1 MNSLNSTPNS
11 ELTHPTVHWKFL
23 PWSLVVNVVIVQLIS
38 HVRLFGISWTT
49 ACQAPLSSTVSWSL
63 LKFMSIELVML
74 SSHFILCHP
83 LLFWPLIFPS
93 IRIFSNESS
102 LHIRWPKYWSFS
114 FSISPSSEYSRLI
127 LLGLTGLSSLQPKG
141 LSRAFSSTTIQRHQ
155 FFSIQPYLWSNSPT
169 THYNWKNHS
178 FDYTDL
184 CQQSDVSAF

>member
-11 ELTHPTVHWKFL
+11 ELTHPTVHWKLL
-23 PWSLVVNVVIVQLIS
+23 PWCLVVNVVIVQLIS

-114 FSISPSSEYSRLI
+114 FSISPSNDYSGFISFRIVNTCYHCHTRRLVSPPWLTVSPSQLMVI
-127 LLGLTGLSSLQPKG
+127 LSFWCSGQ
-141 LSRAFSSTTIQRHQ
+141 FSWNHLDS
-155 FFSIQPYLWSNSPT
+155 FSHIPDL
-169 THYNWKNHS
+169 NH
-178 FDYTDL
+178 
-184 CQQSDVSAF
+184 